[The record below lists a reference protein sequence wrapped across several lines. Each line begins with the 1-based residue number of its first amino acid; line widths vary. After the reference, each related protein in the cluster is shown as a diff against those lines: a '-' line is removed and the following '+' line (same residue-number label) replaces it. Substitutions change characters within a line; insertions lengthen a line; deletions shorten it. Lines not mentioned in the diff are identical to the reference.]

1 MAAEHTATRPTRQL
15 LLRLPL
21 LPINP
26 DHRIDYEAADPSLL
40 VQLAD
45 DAETVVNTISLGLS
59 ALGTIL
65 AHAASEVGSEISSD
79 TIEAI
84 GWFLAESS
92 DTSAT
97 LLSLIAACRHHT
109 ADYTPPE
116 LQPAPLAR
124 F

>member
-1 MAAEHTATRPTRQL
+1 MAEEYTFTRPTRQL

-21 LPINP
+21 LPTTP
-26 DHRIDYEAADPSLL
+26 DHCIDYEAADPALL

-84 GWFLAESS
+84 GWYIAESS
-92 DTSAT
+92 DASAT
-97 LLSLIAACRHHT
+97 LHSLIAACRRHT
-109 ADYTPPE
+109 ADYAPPQP
-116 LQPAPLAR
+116 QPAPFAK

>member
-1 MAAEHTATRPTRQL
+1 MAAEHAFMRPTRQL

-21 LPINP
+21 LPTTP
-26 DHRIDYEAADPSLL
+26 DQRIDYEATDPALL

-79 TIEAI
+79 TVEAI
-84 GWFLAESS
+84 GWYIAESS
-92 DTSAT
+92 DASAT

-109 ADYTPPE
+109 ADYSPP
-116 LQPAPLAR
+116 QPQLAPLTR